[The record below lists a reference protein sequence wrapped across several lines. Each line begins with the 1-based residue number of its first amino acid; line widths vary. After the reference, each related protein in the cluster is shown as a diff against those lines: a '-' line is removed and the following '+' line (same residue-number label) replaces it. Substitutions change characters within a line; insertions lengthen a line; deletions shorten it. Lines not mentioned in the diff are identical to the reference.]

1 MQFSSSLY
9 QYSMILNEKQAFW
22 RISVYY
28 HNQKRPGIIPAFL
41 VSSPAMRFCI
51 APQDD
56 GVLCNFRLA
65 IDLGICMFPPR
76 PVVMEQLG
84 MRIQLVFVAH
94 TITSWK
100 DLDTADIHTEYQF

>member
-1 MQFSSSLY
+1 
-9 QYSMILNEKQAFW
+9 MILNEKQAFQ
-22 RISVYY
+22 RISVYC
-28 HNQKRPGIIPAFL
+28 HTQKRPVIIPAFL

-56 GVLCNFRLA
+56 GVLCDFRLT
-65 IDLGICMFPPR
+65 IDLGIRMFPPR
-76 PVVMEQLG
+76 PVVMEQPG

-100 DLDTADIHTEYQF
+100 DLDTADIHIEYQF